1 MHWTC
6 LTWGARW
13 QIAAYGKHVFIEG
26 ALPGRLLTVTSMYV
40 IVTMTVLT
48 RAIARSAVSLATTCS
63 AIPVQKVGK
72 GAKQHFYLRV
82 LGSVHAILMLAK
94 IVVNTII
101 NCIEYIFNI

>member
-13 QIAAYGKHVFIEG
+13 QIVAYGKHVFIEG

-48 RAIARSAVSLATTCS
+48 RVIARSAVNLATTCS
-63 AIPVQKVGK
+63 VIPVQKVGK
-72 GAKQHFYLRV
+72 DAKQHF
-82 LGSVHAILMLAK
+82 
-94 IVVNTII
+94 
-101 NCIEYIFNI
+101 